1 MINKKTISPVVAT
14 ALLIV
19 VAVVSIV
26 GFQGWFSDFSSKLFT
41 NTETKSQGGDLT
53 TEIELVKDGTLYFN
67 NQFNDNITILE
78 IKVGN
83 TSCTNISGNYSN
95 GISEINIA
103 NCIGDITERTTKD
116 IVVITNKGIY
126 QEKIFLDLFT
136 VSCIQ
141 DGTTLGTGENHT
153 FYMAEVN
160 VDCQAISQVR
170 TCENAV
176 LDGSSLYQYSNCD
189 LLTFRS
195 VWNTSKNTSSGS
207 SPINNVVLPLESG
220 GTYNFIA
227 YWGDGSNSTIT
238 AYNDVDN
245 NHSYA
250 SPGVY

>member
-126 QEKIFLDLFT
+126 QEKIFCL
-136 VSCIQ
+136 
-141 DGTTLGTGENHT
+141 
-153 FYMAEVN
+153 
-160 VDCQAISQVR
+160 R
-170 TCENAV
+170 
-176 LDGSSLYQYSNCD
+176 
-189 LLTFRS
+189 
-195 VWNTSKNTSSGS
+195 
-207 SPINNVVLPLESG
+207 
-220 GTYNFIA
+220 
-227 YWGDGSNSTIT
+227 STIYGIRKLGRELS
-238 AYNDVDN
+238 AKLMNFLN
-245 NHSYA
+245 MFPIRKSFQ
-250 SPGVY
+250 